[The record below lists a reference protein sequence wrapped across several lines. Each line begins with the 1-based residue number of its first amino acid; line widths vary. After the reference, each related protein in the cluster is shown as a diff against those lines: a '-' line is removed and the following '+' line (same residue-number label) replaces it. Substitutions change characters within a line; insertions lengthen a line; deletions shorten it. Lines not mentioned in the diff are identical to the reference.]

1 MFKIFKLVIIIITF
15 ILIKT
20 ETSYASNSLID
31 VDKLELKISD
41 DLGDGEILERTYL
54 KSFNKLIAKIVLS
67 KDYPLAQSEATQ
79 DVIKDMVFSYK
90 LKDSRSNDNINDQR
104 DYVEVNYKYDKLKV
118 YNFLRKLN
126 ISFSSASEIEVSI
139 FPVLVINNNLNIFNN
154 FFYKNWLDQNENQS
168 ELVTYL
174 LPAEDLDII
183 DFFKKN
189 SDSYNQIN
197 LNDPI
202 LNRES
207 KNIVLIFFEE
217 KNDVLSIYLKSKILN
232 DNKVQNLRF
241 NLSSSKKSL
250 DYNFIINVLKKN
262 ISDTWKLKN
271 LVDLN
276 IPLNL
281 KLNLEID
288 NLSESAEVF
297 DKIKLIEI
305 IEDYKINLITKD
317 KIILELKYYGNLK
330 TLQEKLNEKQ
340 IEMFEKKFEWFIRKI

>member
-20 ETSYASNSLID
+20 ETSYSSNSLID

-41 DLGDGEILERTYL
+41 DLGDEEILERTYL
-54 KSFNKLIAKIVLS
+54 KSFNKLITKIVLS

-90 LKDSRSNDNINDQR
+90 LKDSRNNDNINDQR
-104 DYVEVNYKYDKLKV
+104 DYVEVNYKYDKLTV

-154 FFYKNWLDQNENQS
+154 FFYENWLDQNENQS

-174 LPAEDLDII
+174 LPAEDLDVI

-197 LNDPI
+197 INDPV

-281 KLNLEID
+281 KLNLEIK
-288 NLSESAEVF
+288 NLNESTEVF
-297 DKIKLIEI
+297 DKIKFIEI
-305 IEDYKINLITKD
+305 IEDYKVNLITKD

-340 IEMFEKKFEWFIRKI
+340 IEMFEKNFEWFIRKI